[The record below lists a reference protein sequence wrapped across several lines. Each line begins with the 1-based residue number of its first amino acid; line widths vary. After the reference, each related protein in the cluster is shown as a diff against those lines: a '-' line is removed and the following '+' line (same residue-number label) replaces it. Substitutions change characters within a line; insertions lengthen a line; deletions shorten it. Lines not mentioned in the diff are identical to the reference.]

1 MLCSLGID
9 LSMSATGICVIDE
22 EGKLLE
28 SATLE
33 TKPSKEKG
41 LVARFERVNH
51 IVSIIESTVLS
62 YGPCKIA
69 IEGHSHGSGMRR
81 GSDGQQFQQR
91 GGIDRHEL
99 FGAVVHSLLS
109 RKFIKE
115 VLEIEEVP
123 PKSLKKAWCGNGNAK
138 KDEMGL
144 EADRRGFELKY
155 LMPKKKVWMYKDN
168 EVDALAL
175 AFWAKENL

>member
-1 MLCSLGID
+1 MATFVGLD
-9 LSMSATGICVIDE
+9 LSMSATGVAVLDE
-22 EGKLLE
+22 HGKLLE
-28 SATLE
+28 SATIE
-33 TKPSKEKG
+33 TKAPKEKG
-41 LVARFERVNH
+41 LVARFHRVNH
-51 IVSIIESTVLS
+51 IVSIIEATVLS

-99 FGAVVHSLLS
+99 FGAVVHRLLS
-109 RKFIKE
+109 MKAVK
-115 VLEIEEVP
+115 LDALEEVP
-123 PKSLKKAWCGNGNAK
+123 PKSLKKFWTSNGNSG
-138 KDEMGL
+138 KDEMGQ

>member
-1 MLCSLGID
+1 MFSIGLD
-9 LSMSATGICVIDE
+9 LSMVGSGICVLDVD
-22 EGKLLE
+22 GKLLE
-28 SATLE
+28 SATIE
-33 TKPSKEKG
+33 TKAPKEKG
-41 LVARFERVNH
+41 LVARFERVQH
-51 IVSIIESTVLS
+51 IVSLIESTVLS
-62 YGPCKIA
+62 YSPCKIA

-99 FGAVVHSLLS
+99 FGAVVHALLGLA
-109 RKFIKE
+109 RH
-115 VLEIEEVP
+115 VALEEVP
-123 PKSLKKAWCGNGNAK
+123 PKSLKKFWCSNGNAK
-138 KDEMGL
+138 KDEMGQ

-155 LMPKKKVWMYKDN
+155 LMPKKKVWVYKDN

>member
-1 MLCSLGID
+1 MAYALGLD
-9 LSMSATGICVIDE
+9 LSLNGTGLAVLDE
-22 EGKLLE
+22 DGKLLE
-28 SATLE
+28 SATIKTTAPE
-33 TKPSKEKG
+33 HKG
-41 LVARFERVNH
+41 LVFRFQRVQT
-51 IVSIIESTVLS
+51 IVDTIISAVQS
-62 YGPCKIA
+62 YSPCKIA
-69 IEGHSHGSGMRR
+69 VEGHSHGSGMRR

-99 FGAVVHSLLS
+99 FGAVVHELL
-109 RKFIKE
+109 KWQLNDE
-115 VLEIEEVP
+115 LLAIEEVP
-123 PKSLKKAWCGNGNAK
+123 PKSLKKAWCGNGNADK
-138 KDEMGL
+138 IMMGQ

>member
-1 MLCSLGID
+1 
-9 LSMSATGICVIDE
+9 MSATGLAVINE

-41 LVARFERVNH
+41 LVARFERVQH
-51 IVSIIESTVLS
+51 IVSLIESTVLS
-62 YGPCKIA
+62 YSPCKIA

-99 FGAVVHSLLS
+99 FGAVVHSLLDLA
-109 RKFIKE
+109 RH
-115 VLEIEEVP
+115 VALEEVP
-123 PKSLKKAWCGNGNAK
+123 PKSLKKFWTSNGNSGK
-138 KDEMGL
+138 EEMGQ

-155 LMPKKKVWMYKDN
+155 LMPKKQVWVYKDN

>member
-1 MLCSLGID
+1 MHFAVGID
-9 LSMSATGICVIDE
+9 LSMSATGLAVINE

-41 LVARFERVNH
+41 LVARFERVQY
-51 IVSIIESTVLS
+51 IVSLIESTVLS
-62 YGPCKIA
+62 YSPCKIA

-109 RKFIKE
+109 RKLIKE

-123 PKSLKKAWCGNGNAK
+123 PKSLKKYWCGSGNGDK
-138 KDEMGL
+138 TMMGQ

-155 LMPKKKVWMYKDN
+155 LMPKKKVWVYKDN